1 MQWLIIFIKRRN
13 VFILTW
19 KSDTSLFHRNTV
31 KLLSLVGKYTDWK
44 VINESIFNASF
55 SDALTCMA
63 KQKLSVIRSNDSE
76 KPEDS
81 FYTL

>member
-31 KLLSLVGKYTDWK
+31 KLLSLVGKYTGWK

-55 SDALTCMA
+55 SDALTCM
-63 KQKLSVIRSNDSE
+63 SVIRSNDSE